1 MLKLTYITTHIRLPA
16 TGCSLVGVV
25 DDKGVQKIGSLYNCI
40 FNLLFSYL
48 TIENMKY
55 NRVN

>member
-25 DDKGVQKIGSLYNCI
+25 DDKNVQKIGSLYNCI